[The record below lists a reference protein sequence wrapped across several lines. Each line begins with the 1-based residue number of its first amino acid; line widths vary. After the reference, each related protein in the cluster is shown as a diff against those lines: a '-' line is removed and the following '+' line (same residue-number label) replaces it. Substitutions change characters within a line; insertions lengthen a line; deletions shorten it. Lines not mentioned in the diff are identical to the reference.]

1 MKTCTHIDPRSIW
14 NTERH
19 QSVALGSGIH
29 VGMYEIVTG
38 SRIMH
43 ILVLI
48 TMQQLQSKI

>member
-1 MKTCTHIDPRSIW
+1 MKTCTRIDLRSIL

-19 QSVALGSGIH
+19 QSVALVSGIH
-29 VGMYEIVTG
+29 VGTYEIVTG

-48 TMQQLQSKI
+48 TM